1 MRSVFVCRECSLSYL
16 PPESLAYSDG
26 PASPVWCS
34 ICQRRAAALGV
45 AEPAAA
51 RAVALLAARAAEREA
66 RPPAAARRG
75 PDVRP
80 SRPALTRRSGSGPG
94 STRTRLG

>member
-1 MRSVFVCRECSLSYL
+1 MFVCRECSVSYL

-34 ICQRRAAALGV
+34 ICQRRAADLGV
-45 AEPAAA
+45 PEPVAA
-51 RAVALLAARAAEREA
+51 RAVALLAQRAVAGREDAPSTA
-66 RPPAAARRG
+66 RPG

-80 SRPALTRRSGSGPG
+80 SRPARTRRSNSGPG
-94 STRTRLG
+94 TRTRLG

>member
-34 ICQRRAAALGV
+34 ICQQRAADLGV
-45 AEPAAA
+45 PEPAAA
-51 RAVALLAARAAEREA
+51 RTVALLAARSAAGREA
-66 RPPAAARRG
+66 PPSATRSG

-94 STRTRLG
+94 TRTRLG